1 MQGNHLRMP
10 TKFYSLIKKVLV
22 ICILI
27 QLTACATNFRQGLNY
42 LENHNYPEALSYFE
56 KDAQLG
62 YRIPAIH
69 AANLYIIDY
78 QVPRNL
84 EKSRY
89 YLDLALKADYGRYDQ
104 VYDYYIPLVR
114 AYQILAD
121 TEQPNKQEA
130 FYILNYVKYQE
141 YTWPLYVLG
150 HCHLVGYGTEIN
162 INLAKKY
169 FERAFENQITDH
181 NNAYYAWWLAV
192 YPDPTFR
199 NPERALSLVLSL
211 IDDDDVYDQAI
222 YLDTLAAVYASNEK
236 FGKAIETQEK
246 AIAELNKDIQKY
258 EYMSAY
264 KTAFDARL
272 EYYKQHKPWIYS
284 VEDIK
289 RCGYDS
295 KRCLKT
301 LFPSLS
307 IEGDLSTNI
316 LMQ

>member
-62 YRIPAIH
+62 YRIPSIH

-162 INLAKKY
+162 IKLAKKY

-192 YPDPTFR
+192 YPDPSFR
-199 NPERALSLVLSL
+199 NPERALSLVLEL
-211 IDDDDVYDQAI
+211 IDNDDVKELPM
-222 YLDTLAAVYASNEK
+222 YLDTLAAVYASNEN